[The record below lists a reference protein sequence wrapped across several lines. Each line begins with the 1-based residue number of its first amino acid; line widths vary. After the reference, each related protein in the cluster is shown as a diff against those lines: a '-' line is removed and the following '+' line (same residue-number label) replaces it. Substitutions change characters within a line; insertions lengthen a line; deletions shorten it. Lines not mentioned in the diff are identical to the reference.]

1 MKYFIDT
8 ANMDEIKEIHE
19 WGVLRGVTTNP
30 SLVAKEKD
38 ISFHDRLVEI
48 CELVQG
54 PVSGEVIA
62 LDAAGMIEEGREL
75 AKLHEHIIVKIPM
88 TDEGMKAVN
97 VLSSEGI
104 KTNVTLVFNTVQ
116 ALTAAHAGATYVS
129 PFIGRLDDIGLDGM
143 NLIAD
148 IRHIF
153 TVHGIGTEIIAASI
167 RNEGHV
173 HGAAVAGADIAT
185 IPYKVLKKLTSHP
198 LTDKGIDQFLKDW
211 NSQKGQ

>member
-19 WGVLRGVTTNP
+19 WGVLSGVTTNP

-38 ISFHDRLVEI
+38 ISFHERLVEI

-62 LDAAGMIEEGREL
+62 LDAEGMIEEGREL

-88 TDEGMKAVN
+88 TGEGMKAVK
-97 VLSSEGI
+97 VLASEGI

-116 ALTAAHAGATYVS
+116 ALTAARASATYVS
-129 PFIGRLDDIGLDGM
+129 PFIGRLDDIGLEGLQ
-143 NLIAD
+143 LIED
-148 IRHIF
+148 ISYIF
-153 TVHGIGTEIIAASI
+153 ALHDIDTEIIAASI
-167 RNEGHV
+167 RNEGHI
-173 HGAAVAGADIAT
+173 HGAALKGAHIAT
-185 IPYKVLKKLTSHP
+185 VPYKVLKKLTDHP
-198 LTDKGIDQFLKDW
+198 LTDKGIEQFLNDW
-211 NSQKGQ
+211 NKDK